1 MPGDIEEPFRLSFQ
15 IRGNLD
21 LSHSVD
27 LRMKLYVGRGDLL
40 SHIIGILKRLR
51 NTPSQVRTA
60 SQSRDTKLRM
70 LSQVNVAS
78 VKGTISNQAYK
89 DMPRKPNRRHNDV
102 SLTQKREN
110 PRLDAPGTL
119 LHPTTRMP
127 KPEFFMKLEEKV
139 HAKEEEMHQLQ
150 ARTQELASKTK
161 SSKSQ
166 SRPSTV
172 GARATSATENIVHC
186 SRVEVYNRC
195 FTNERL
201 NVADSPQVLEVT
213 VHPSAELLDSSVPS
227 SAPISKT
234 SKQTQ
239 SN

>member
-1 MPGDIEEPFRLSFQ
+1 MP
-15 IRGNLD
+15 
-21 LSHSVD
+21 
-27 LRMKLYVGRGDLL
+27 LYVIHLVP
-40 SHIIGILKRLR
+40 KM
-51 NTPSQVRTA
+51 QVRTA
-60 SQSRDTKLRM
+60 SQSRDTKSRM
-70 LSQVNVAS
+70 LCQVNVAS

-89 DMPRKPNRRHNDV
+89 DMPRKPNRRHTDV

-150 ARTQELASKTK
+150 ARTQEKKEAEIKQVRRNLNFKETPMPAFYREPGRRSVKNKELASKTK

-172 GARATSATENIVHC
+172 GARATSATENIVRC
-186 SRVEVYNRC
+186 SRAEVYNRC
-195 FTNERL
+195 FTNEHL
-201 NVADSPQVLEVT
+201 NMADSPQVSEVT